1 MSLFEPDR
9 NSKIFDSTIADL
21 RDFINKSI
29 ELDTLNPILEDGTE
43 LKDYA
48 LEVTADDPE
57 GPLVLLE
64 YGGPTTTLTWS
75 NPVNEIDDE
84 TIITLT
90 RTINDD
96 EINTHLFHAF
106 IKPRDVEQLTTLF
119 FGDKMFG

>member
-1 MSLFEPDR
+1 MSLFEPDH
-9 NSKIFDSTIADL
+9 NSEVFDSTIADL
-21 RDFINKSI
+21 RNFIDTSI

-75 NPVNEIDDE
+75 DPVDEIDDE

-96 EINTHLFHAF
+96 KINTHLFHAF
-106 IKPRDVEQLTTLF
+106 TKPRDVEQLTALF
-119 FGDKMFG
+119 FCDKTFG